1 MSKFFS
7 TYKVIFYI
15 INVLLIILYLYPG
28 SLLGWIIYDNKSI
41 QPQITPD
48 FVISSNHFYV
58 FMIISII
65 GFLTYDNSKIN
76 ILLILYLISLSIIL
90 EIFHLL
96 LELDLKINHP
106 INNHVFPSYNQI
118 IYVQEHQTHL
128 DYVKLLSKELT
139 LESIK
144 NLLI

>member
-15 INVLLIILYLYPG
+15 INILLIILYLYPG

-58 FMIISII
+58 FVLISII
-65 GFLTYDNSKIN
+65 GFLTFASSKKN
-76 ILLILYLISLSIIL
+76 ILLLYLIFLSITL
-90 EIFHLL
+90 EIFHLFIP
-96 LELDLKINHP
+96 ERTFQWSDL
-106 INNHVFPSYNQI
+106 FG
-118 IYVQEHQTHL
+118 
-128 DYVKLLSKELT
+128 
-139 LESIK
+139 
-144 NLLI
+144 NLLGVIVVILLNNFINKYGRFKK

>member
-48 FVISSNHFYV
+48 FIISSNHFYV
-58 FMIISII
+58 FILVSIIS
-65 GFLTYDNSKIN
+65 FLTFIKTNQIKILT
-76 ILLILYLISLSIIL
+76 IYLIILSI
-90 EIFHLL
+90 
-96 LELDLKINHP
+96 
-106 INNHVFPSYNQI
+106 
-118 IYVQEHQTHL
+118 
-128 DYVKLLSKELT
+128 T
-139 LESIK
+139 LEALHLIIPERTFQWSDLFGNLLGVIVVILIK
-144 NLLI
+144 NLINKYGVFEK